1 MKKILSSILVIA
13 ILLIVGGIKV
23 EASDLGVSEVQDM
36 IDAGEA
42 ITDPSSA
49 EAYVWISN
57 VLKLCEK
64 HKDSYIYNDMKKDAN
79 SAKGNSSI
87 SIFNYQNKILG
98 YLRYLKNELNDS
110 NSKDIDDLIVE
121 SNSIGS
127 LDAPEAYLWVVD
139 VRKNM
144 DQYTNYSLAKGIA
157 NDATSAQSNSSIS
170 IFNKYNIIL
179 GCLLHLNEVI
189 QGYNDNLTISSI
201 EELIN
206 EGNSITDWSSSDAYR
221 WLLRVSDFNQL
232 FPESS
237 VYSSLSSRCSSAQSN
252 SSISIFNYN
261 NLILADLMV
270 LQDELEDID
279 TLVLNRIEITNPP
292 QKTVYNDGEL
302 FDSKGLIVSAIYIG
316 TNKDNSTFEKKKKI
330 SSYTFD
336 AETPIAYGDTEWII
350 SYSEGEITKTVAQ
363 PIEVNPIII
372 SETLKSISIAKAPKN
387 TSYKEG
393 ECFLDTGMRVD
404 AIYDQQLSDG
414 SHTTI
419 KKENVSYIVDSV
431 SKLTAD
437 VTSVTVTVK
446 DGDITLSIEQPISV
460 ESYILSTLLDSIV
473 VVKNPNKVSY
483 IAGEKFDKT
492 GMVINARYKC
502 EWSNGY
508 IEYITNENISTY
520 SVNTSSPLK
529 AGMKKMTISYIDG
542 GIKKT
547 VDIPITV
554 VAKTIDDKN
563 TTASTDNTEKTT
575 EKKTETTN
583 KENSDFKKID
593 KVTSLTVKAKKGKK
607 ILVSFKK
614 VKNAK
619 GYQVQYSLNN
629 KFTKKTKSITLKSQK
644 KKSVT
649 INNLK
654 KGNTYYV
661 RVRAYKT
668 VGNKKIYGKWSV
680 VKKIK
685 VKN

>member
-1 MKKILSSILVIA
+1 M
-13 ILLIVGGIKV
+13 
-23 EASDLGVSEVQDM
+23 
-36 IDAGEA
+36 
-42 ITDPSSA
+42 
-49 EAYVWISN
+49 
-57 VLKLCEK
+57 
-64 HKDSYIYNDMKKDAN
+64 
-79 SAKGNSSI
+79 
-87 SIFNYQNKILG
+87 
-98 YLRYLKNELNDS
+98 KNELNDS

-157 NDATSAQSNSSIS
+157 NDATSAQS
-170 IFNKYNIIL
+170 
-179 GCLLHLNEVI
+179 
-189 QGYNDNLTISSI
+189 
-201 EELIN
+201 
-206 EGNSITDWSSSDAYR
+206 NSITDWSSSDAYR

-460 ESYILSTLLDSIV
+460 ESYM
-473 VVKNPNKVSY
+473 VKSY
-483 IAGEKFDKT
+483 RPY
-492 GMVINARYKC
+492 RYR
-502 EWSNGY
+502 
-508 IEYITNENISTY
+508 
-520 SVNTSSPLK
+520 P
-529 AGMKKMTISYIDG
+529 
-542 GIKKT
+542 
-547 VDIPITV
+547 
-554 VAKTIDDKN
+554 
-563 TTASTDNTEKTT
+563 
-575 EKKTETTN
+575 
-583 KENSDFKKID
+583 
-593 KVTSLTVKAKKGKK
+593 
-607 ILVSFKK
+607 
-614 VKNAK
+614 
-619 GYQVQYSLNN
+619 
-629 KFTKKTKSITLKSQK
+629 
-644 KKSVT
+644 
-649 INNLK
+649 
-654 KGNTYYV
+654 
-661 RVRAYKT
+661 
-668 VGNKKIYGKWSV
+668 
-680 VKKIK
+680 
-685 VKN
+685 